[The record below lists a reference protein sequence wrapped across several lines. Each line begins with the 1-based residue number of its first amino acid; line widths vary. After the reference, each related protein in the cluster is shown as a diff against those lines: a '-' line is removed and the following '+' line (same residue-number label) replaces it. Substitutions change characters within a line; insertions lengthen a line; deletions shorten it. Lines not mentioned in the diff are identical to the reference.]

1 MLGPK
6 ITQNIERI
14 QKKTQTNC
22 LGVGDLVIS
31 FTQGLSWSSVTA
43 ATWCQ

>member
-1 MLGPK
+1 MLGQKLYK
-6 ITQNIERI
+6 ILTE
-14 QKKTQTNC
+14 TQTNC
-22 LGVGDLVIS
+22 FGVGDLVMS